1 MARRR
6 RKNSNDGCGIIV
18 LIIIGFAIFS
28 AVSNFIA
35 SNIIPII
42 ILLIAG
48 VAVYIGIKWGIPY
61 LDKRKEKK
69 AALQRQKEFAGYQ
82 QNLKARK
89 QLFLQS
95 PEYNFIQQFFK
106 KYQNRASE
114 EELYKLSLL
123 LNKKQWMFSTEE
135 LKSLL
140 IEEKRRQ
147 QSKSIKSKILSTNP
161 ITLEGY
167 IRSFIEVCGNDKDR
181 LYILAE
187 LLESNGIYSKINDF
201 QLEKEVL
208 RINEQI
214 ELELFEKRLRGNDN
228 QVTLDD
234 IDTLNGYEFEKFLE
248 QLFIKMGYQ
257 VKQTKLSGDQGADL
271 VFVKLGEKTV
281 VQAKCYSGSVG
292 NKAVQEIVS
301 AINLY
306 KAQKGMVVTNNYFT
320 PAAIELA
327 TANNISLID
336 RDGLRETINR
346 YW

>member
-61 LDKRKEKK
+61 LDKREEKK
-69 AALQRQKEFAGYQ
+69 ATLQRQKEFAEYQ
-82 QNLKARK
+82 QNLQARK

-106 KYQNRASE
+106 KYQNRESE

-123 LNKKQWMFSTEE
+123 LNKKQWTFSTEE

-140 IEEKRRQ
+140 IEEKHRQ

-234 IDTLNGYEFEKFLE
+234 IDALNGYEFEKFLE

-271 VFVKLGEKTV
+271 VVVKLGEKTV